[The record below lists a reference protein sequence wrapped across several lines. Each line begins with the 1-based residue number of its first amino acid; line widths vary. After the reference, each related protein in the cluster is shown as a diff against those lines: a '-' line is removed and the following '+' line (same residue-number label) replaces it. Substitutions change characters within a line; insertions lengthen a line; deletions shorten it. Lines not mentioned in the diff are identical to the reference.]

1 MQYTID
7 VKQGKKY
14 DIIVCGGGTAG
25 VFAAI
30 AAARQGASV
39 LLIERTFSVGGMLT
53 VGNAGITKFTEHC
66 KDVDKYKSEVL
77 DSLAVNP
84 QKVQVVGGLAKEY
97 VKRMIHNNTAVGTSG
112 EAGSYVFTDRYQ
124 AQLTLIEMLEEAGVE
139 ILYDTRVCMVNTSDG
154 KVTSV
159 VTNNKDGF
167 TGFTAD
173 RYVDATGDADVA
185 YLAGVPCR
193 KGATALD
200 VAEGGASKVGEMVQ
214 MGAMYRVRNVDFDRL
229 FEYLNDNTDRFFQ
242 HKFGVMS
249 LEDAQHSYHKGQM
262 CVFSVLVNSPDAGLY
277 PVQVYNQPQKDEAI
291 LLDRYCGAVKDGLN
305 AFELSDAQNIL
316 QKGAS
321 VSLSYLKS
329 IPGFENAKILHVP
342 DVGVRETRHID
353 GEYILT
359 SIDVVSGRDFEDSI
373 ACGGHPV
380 DIGRTLPPEIEHMD
394 MNHWRFHIPYRI
406 MLPQNIDNLIV
417 AGRSVSTTCIAWG
430 AIRPTA
436 QCMAMGEAAGAAAAV
451 SIKDNANFRDVDI
464 RKLQKT
470 LTDNGA
476 II

>member
-1 MQYTID
+1 MQYTINA
-7 VKQGKKY
+7 KQGKKY

-66 KDVDKYKSEVL
+66 KDVDKYKDEVL
-77 DSLAVNP
+77 DTLATDP

-97 VKRMIHNNTAVGTSG
+97 VKRMIHNNTALGTSG

-139 ILYDTRVCMVNTSDG
+139 VLYDTRVCMVNTADG

-159 VTNNKDGF
+159 VTDNKDGF
-167 TGFTAD
+167 TEFTAEKF
-173 RYVDATGDADVA
+173 VDATGDADVA
-185 YLAGVPCR
+185 YLAGVPFN
-193 KGATALD
+193 KGATEED
-200 VAEGGASKVGEMVQ
+200 VADGGAPAVGSMVNL
-214 MGAMYRVRNVDFDRL
+214 GTMYRVRNVDFDRL
-229 FEYLNDNTDRFFQ
+229 FEYLNNNPDRFHQ
-242 HKFGVMS
+242 HEFGVMS
-249 LEDAQHSYHKGQM
+249 LENAQHSYNSGEM
-262 CVFSVLVNSPDAGLY
+262 CVFRMMVDSPDATPY
-277 PVQVYNQPQKDEAI
+277 PVQIYNLPQKDEAI
-291 LLDRYCGAVKDGLN
+291 LLDRYCASPRDGLD
-305 AFELSDAQNIL
+305 AFDLSKAQHEL

-321 VSLSYLKS
+321 VSLSHLKN
-329 IPGFENAKILHVP
+329 IPGFENAKVLYAP
-342 DVGVRETRHID
+342 DVGVRETRHIV
-353 GEYILT
+353 GEYVLT

-406 MLPQNIDNLIV
+406 MLPKNFDNLIV
-417 AGRSVSTTCIAWG
+417 TGRSVSTTCIAWG
-430 AIRPTA
+430 SIRPTA
-436 QCMAMGEAAGAAAAV
+436 QCMAMGEAAGTAAAI
-451 SIKDNANFRDVDI
+451 SIKDNVNFRDVDI
-464 RKLQKT
+464 QKLRKT

-476 II
+476 VI